1 MMSFKSIS
9 SSSQVATYYESLA
22 TEDYYELGG
31 EPSGYWLGQLQST
44 LYLNGELSL
53 GELGKMLQGYHP
65 ISGEALAS
73 NAGESHKSGWDMTFS
88 APKSVSTAWALADAE
103 TKTAIQNAQKKAV
116 EAGVRFLEK
125 YAFSNR
131 DREEMSGSINQ
142 VIAAAYEH
150 STSRSQDP
158 QLHTHVLVANLG
170 LRADG
175 SVCAIDFDSRWKLAT
190 GAVYRAELAYELQK
204 LGFNI
209 EPEMNKSFSINGIPK
224 NLCDAF
230 SKRRTAI
237 LEQAEIHGVT
247 SAQGMQIA
255 TFATRE
261 NKTGEISRSQLFA
274 QWQSEAMQLG
284 YQSNL
289 VQQCQNFLST
299 EHSLLTPMEIFGE
312 LHQQMSTFT
321 PQQLYHAVA
330 VAAQGHKNFEGIN
343 QYVDEILKNSE
354 LVRLQSINPRLDR
367 GLDQTEL
374 RFTTRTQ
381 IALEKHLLDQAK
393 QRQHET
399 QHQIVFD
406 PLLIKHA
413 NLTREQRVALE
424 HITTQ
429 FGGVKIIQGMAGTGK
444 GYLLGVAHLA
454 WENVGLDVRGA
465 TLAAKAAQ
473 GLQESTQIPSQT
485 LHSLIHQLNTKKT
498 ELTNK
503 TVLVIDEAGMVGS
516 RQLAQ
521 ILDYADQVK
530 AKVVLIGDSQQL
542 QPIDAGGAFR
552 LLAQNLGYAS
562 LQNIQRQKEL
572 VDRKIVMQLASGQSQ
587 QALDLMRKQGKLHV
601 QPIQEET
608 IRKLVEDWWQTKLEQ
623 PSASTLMLA
632 GTRSD
637 LYQLNQAAR
646 LKMHKSGQLGA
657 SCEVE
662 TIHNNVHS
670 FREFAVGDRI
680 LFYKNQRRL
689 GITNGDVGILK
700 KIQINQ
706 DGHWQFQV
714 EREDSKI
721 VEFSLTD
728 DENIKSAYTAI
739 DHAYALSVHK
749 AQGMTVDQ
757 AFVLT
762 SNLMVDR
769 EWSYVAASRARHR
782 THFYCTVENEQQ
794 LEQKMGR
801 SKQKDTSLDYAV
813 SPDAQYQIEL

>member
-1 MMSFKSIS
+1 MMSFKAIS
-9 SSSQVATYYESLA
+9 NTLQAMQYYEELA
-22 TEDYYELGG
+22 VEDYFEFGG
-31 EPSGYWLGQLQST
+31 EPAGYWVGQLQSA
-44 LYLNGELSL
+44 LYLNGELCS

-65 ISGEALAS
+65 TSGEALAS
-73 NAGESHKSGWDMTFS
+73 NAGIDHKGGWDMTFS
-88 APKSVSTAWALADAE
+88 APKSVSVAWALADQE
-103 TKTAIQNAQKKAV
+103 TRTAIQAAQKKAV
-116 EAGVRFLEK
+116 EAGIKFLEK
-125 YAFSNR
+125 NAFSSR
-131 DREEMSGSINQ
+131 DRGEVTSPIHQ

-150 STSRSQDP
+150 STSRAQDP

-170 LRADG
+170 LRSDG
-175 SVCAIDFDSRWKLAT
+175 SVCAIDFDSRWKLAA
-190 GAVYRAELAYELQK
+190 GAVYRAELANELQQI
-204 LGFNI
+204 GFQI
-209 EPEMNKSFSINGIPK
+209 EQDLNKSFSINGIPQK
-224 NLCDAF
+224 LCDAF
-230 SKRRTAI
+230 SKRRLAI
-237 LEQAEIHGVT
+237 VEQAEKYGVT
-247 SAQGMQIA
+247 SVQGMQIA
-255 TFATRE
+255 TFVTRE
-261 NKTGEISRSQLFA
+261 NKTVEISRSILFQ
-274 QWQSEAMQLG
+274 QWQAEATALS
-284 YQSNL
+284 YQSDL
-289 VQQCQNFLST
+289 VQQCRIYQPIQSKM
-299 EHSLLTPMEIFGE
+299 LTPMEIFND

-330 VAAQGHKNFEGIN
+330 VASQGHLHANGVN
-343 QYVDEILKNSE
+343 QYVDKILHDPE
-354 LVRLQSINPRLDR
+354 LVRLQAINHKLDR

-374 RFTTRTQ
+374 RFTTQAQLT
-381 IALEKHLLDQAK
+381 LEKHLLDQAK

-399 QHQIVFD
+399 QHKIVVD

-413 NLTREQRVALE
+413 NLTKEQQLALE

-429 FGGVKIIQGMAGTGK
+429 SGGLKIIQGMAGTGK
-444 GYLLGVAHLA
+444 GFLLGVAHLA

-485 LHSLIHQLNTKKT
+485 LHSLIHQLNTEKT

-530 AKVVLIGDSQQL
+530 AKVVLVGDSQQL

-608 IRKLVEDWWQTKLEQ
+608 IRKLVEDWWQTKIEQ

-662 TIHNNVHS
+662 TIHNDVHS

-680 LFYKNQRRL
+680 LFCKNQRRL

-762 SNLMVDR
+762 SDLMVDR
-769 EWSYVAASRARHR
+769 EWSYVAASRARYR

-801 SKQKDTSLDYAV
+801 SRQKDTSLDYAV
-813 SPDAQYQIEL
+813 SPDAQLEL

>member
-9 SSSQVATYYESLA
+9 NSSQAALYYESLA

-31 EPSGYWLGQLQST
+31 EPAGYWSGQLQSA
-44 LYLNGELSL
+44 LYLTGQVQT

-65 ISGEALAS
+65 ITGETLSS
-73 NAGESHKSGWDMTFS
+73 NAGPDHKGGWDMTFS
-88 APKSVSTAWALADAE
+88 APKSVSVAWALADVE

-116 EAGVRFLEK
+116 EAGIKFMEQHS
-125 YAFSNR
+125 FSSR
-131 DREEMSGSINQ
+131 DRDEMSGSIHQ
-142 VIAAAYEH
+142 IIAAAYEH
-150 STSRSQDP
+150 STSRTQDP
-158 QLHTHVLVANLG
+158 HLHTHVLVANLG
-170 LRADG
+170 LRVDS
-175 SVCAIDFDSRWKLAT
+175 SVCAIDFDSRWKLAA
-190 GAVYRAELAYELQK
+190 GAVYRAEFSHELQQ
-204 LGFNI
+204 LGFQI

-237 LEQAEIHGVT
+237 LEQAEKHGVT
-247 SAQGMQIA
+247 SVQGMQIA

-274 QWQSEAMQLG
+274 HWQSEAIALG
-284 YQSNL
+284 YQPDL
-289 VQQCQNFLST
+289 IQQCQIYQLIQSKM
-299 EHSLLTPMEIFGE
+299 LTPMEIFTD

-321 PQQLYHAVA
+321 PQQLHHAVA
-330 VAAQGHKNFEGIN
+330 VAAQCHMSGDGIN
-343 QYVDEILKNSE
+343 QYVDEILRHPE
-354 LVRLQSINPRLDR
+354 LVRLQSINHKLDR
-367 GLDQTEL
+367 GLNQTEL
-374 RFTTRTQ
+374 RFTTQTQ
-381 IALEKHLLDQAK
+381 MILEQKLLDQARN
-393 QRQHET
+393 RQHET
-399 QHQIVFD
+399 MHQIQVD
-406 PLLIKHA
+406 PTLIEQSK
-413 NLTREQRVALE
+413 LTVEQQRAFE
-424 HITTQ
+424 HITIES
-429 FGGVKIIQGMAGTGK
+429 GGVKIIQGMAGTGK

-485 LHSLIHQLNTKKT
+485 LHSLIHQLNTEKT
-498 ELTNK
+498 ELTSK

-601 QPIQEET
+601 QPTQEET
-608 IRKLVEDWWQTKLEQ
+608 IRKLVEDWWQAKVEQ

-646 LKMHKSGQLGA
+646 LKMHKSGELGA

-662 TIHNNVHS
+662 TIHNDIHS

-680 LFYKNQRRL
+680 LFCKNQRRL

-700 KIQINQ
+700 EIQINQ

-714 EREDSKI
+714 EREGSKI

-728 DENIKSAYTAI
+728 DKNIKSAYTAI
-739 DHAYALSVHK
+739 DHAYAISVHK
-749 AQGMTVDQ
+749 AQGMTVDH
-757 AFVLT
+757 AFVL
-762 SNLMVDR
+762 SSDAMMDR
-769 EWSYVAASRARHR
+769 EWSYVAASRAREQ
-782 THFYCTVENEQQ
+782 THFYCSAEIETQ
-794 LEQKMGR
+794 LETKMER
-801 SKQKDTSLDYAV
+801 SRQKDTSLDYAV
-813 SPDAQYQIEL
+813 SPEAQHQLEL

>member
-9 SSSQVATYYESLA
+9 NATQAAQYYENLA
-22 TEDYYELGG
+22 VEDYYELGG
-31 EPSGYWLGQLQST
+31 EPAGYWLGQLQSV
-44 LYLNGELSL
+44 LYLADRVQT

-65 ISGEALAS
+65 ITGEALAS
-73 NAGESHKSGWDMTFS
+73 NAGTDHKAGWDMTFS
-88 APKSVSTAWALADAE
+88 APKSVSVSWALADDE
-103 TKTAIQNAQKKAV
+103 TKVAIQNAQQNAVKA
-116 EAGVRFLEK
+116 GIRFLEK

-131 DREEMSGSINQ
+131 DRGEMSGSINQ

-175 SVCAIDFDSRWKLAT
+175 SACAIDFDSRWKLAT
-190 GAVYRAELAYELQK
+190 GAVYRAELAYELQQ

-289 VQQCQNFLST
+289 VQQCQNFRST
-299 EHSLLTPMEIFGE
+299 EHSLLTPMEIFSE

-321 PQQLYHAVA
+321 PQQLHHAVA
-330 VAAQGHKNFEGIN
+330 VASQGHLNADGIH
-343 QYVDEILKNSE
+343 QYIGEILQHPE
-354 LVRLQSINPRLDR
+354 LVRLQSINHKLDR

-374 RFTTRTQ
+374 RFTTQTQ
-381 IALEKHLLDQAK
+381 LALEKHLLDKAK
-393 QRQHET
+393 QRRHET
-399 QHQIVFD
+399 QHQIIVD
-406 PLLIKHA
+406 PLLIEHA
-413 NLTREQRVALE
+413 NLTREQKVALE

-444 GYLLGVAHLA
+444 GYLLGVAHIA

-465 TLAAKAAQ
+465 TLASKAAQ

-485 LHSLIHQLNTKKT
+485 LHSLIHQLNTGKT
-498 ELTNK
+498 ELTSK

-516 RQLAQ
+516 GQLTQ
-521 ILDYADQVK
+521 ILDHAEQAQ
-530 AKVVLIGDSQQL
+530 AKVVLVGDHQQL

-562 LQNIQRQKEL
+562 LQNIQRQKTLE
-572 VDRKIVMQLASGQSQ
+572 DRKIVMQLATGQSEL
-587 QALDLMRKQGKLHV
+587 ALAAMRKQGNLHV
-601 QPIQEET
+601 QFTQEKAIENL
-608 IRKLVEDWWQTKLEQ
+608 IEDWWQAKIEE
-623 PSASTLMLA
+623 PSASALMLA

-637 LYQLNQAAR
+637 LYRLNQAAR
-646 LKMHKSGQLGA
+646 LKMNRSGQLGA

-662 TIHNNVHS
+662 TILNNVHS
-670 FREFAVGDRI
+670 FREFAVGDQI
-680 LFYKNQRRL
+680 IFCKNQRRL
-689 GITNGDVGILK
+689 GITNGDVGTLK

-739 DHAYALSVHK
+739 DHAYAISVHK
-749 AQGMTVDQ
+749 AQGMTVDH
-757 AFVLT
+757 AFVL
-762 SNLMVDR
+762 SSDAMMDR
-769 EWSYVAASRARHR
+769 EWSYVAASRAREK
-782 THFYCTVENEQQ
+782 THFYCSAEIETLMEVN
-794 LEQKMGR
+794 MGR
-801 SKQKDTSLDYAV
+801 SRQKDTSLDYTV
-813 SPDAQYQIEL
+813 SSEAQHQLEL